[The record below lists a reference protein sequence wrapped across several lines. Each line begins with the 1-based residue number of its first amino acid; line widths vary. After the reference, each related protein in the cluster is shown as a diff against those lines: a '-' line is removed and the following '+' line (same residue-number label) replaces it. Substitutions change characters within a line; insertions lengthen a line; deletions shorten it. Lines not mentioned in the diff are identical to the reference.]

1 MKAKTLI
8 VGGGVMGTSIAMH
21 LAKHRDPLDEPV
33 VLLEKERLAAGSS
46 GRSGAVLRQ
55 FYGDRVTAAMARDSL
70 RFYSTL
76 TSRLGRR
83 IGFRRTGVMTIVGP
97 GQDEL
102 LARLESNL
110 AMMRE
115 IGIQAEGVDAERIR
129 ELVPGASV
137 DDGTRGV
144 WERTAGFVD
153 PRRTVD
159 ALAGLARDYGAITR
173 LGVRVTEFC
182 VEKGRV
188 CGVQTNEG
196 HFEAEQVVVAAGPW
210 TRSLLHTAGIELPLQ
225 AIRPEQHF
233 IEMPVDGIELPPLED
248 LEEDPDQ
255 PPEVASDPRFTVST
269 TIRRPIPHPV
279 LLDLEHGYYTRC
291 EPELSRTRVGAIAY
305 DGDAQVPDP
314 DELVEEC
321 GPEFGA
327 WSREKLLQRL
337 PRYANQ
343 PDLSTEAA
351 MYTLAPDNQAVLG
364 PVPDIEGLFV
374 VGGFSGHGF
383 KLAPSVG
390 EGMTQ
395 MLLGTP
401 VSAFD
406 LEFFDPARFL
416 GAEVSGGGTGG
427 DFGI

>member
-33 VLLEKERLAAGSS
+33 VLLEKSSLAAGSS

-83 IGFRRTGVMTIVGP
+83 IGFRKTGVITLVGP
-97 GQDEL
+97 HQSEL
-102 LARLESNL
+102 LTRLDSNL

-115 IGIQAEGVDAERIR
+115 IGIEAEGVDAERIR
-129 ELVPGASV
+129 ELVPGATV
-137 DDGTRGV
+137 EDGTRGV
-144 WERTAGFVD
+144 WEPTAGFID

-182 VEKGRV
+182 VEEGRI
-188 CGVQTNEG
+188 CGVQTQEG
-196 HFEAEQVVVAAGPW
+196 HVEAEQVVVAAGPW
-210 TRSLLHTAGIELPLQ
+210 SHSLLERAGANLPLQ

-233 IEMPVDGIELPPLED
+233 IEMPVDGVELPPLEELD
-248 LEEDPDQ
+248 EDPDQ

-291 EPELSRTRVGAIAY
+291 EPDLSRTRVGSIEY
-305 DGDAQVPDP
+305 DGDAVVRDP
-314 DELVEEC
+314 DALEEAC
-321 GPEFGA
+321 GPKFGA
-327 WSREKLLQRL
+327 WSREKLVQRL

-343 PDLSTEAA
+343 PDLATEAA
-351 MYTLAPDNQAVLG
+351 MYTLTPDNQAVLG
-364 PVPDIEGLFV
+364 PIPGIEGLFV

-395 MLLGTP
+395 MLLGMP

-406 LEFFDPARFL
+406 PAFFDPARFL
-416 GAEVSGGGTGG
+416 GTKVDGTGTGG